1 MHSTPF
7 YLALL
12 VRLDSRCGQ
21 NQLERGQA
29 VPSRPSTFQPISHRT
44 FSGQHVAS
52 PILRGVASH
61 DCSQRFGSTHSH
73 GSARPQ
79 PAGIS
84 ICSKSLHG
92 QSGYSF
98 CCGRRSY
105 ASTCVPRSTLPSLQ
119 CSCLLDPLRLRPA
132 LQDEPRRAKRVWGPS
147 LAASLP
153 RTPPLLCD
161 KPARVCA
168 SACACNGGGLCQ
180 RMCLHKS
187 PLQAQALAQAPP
199 ARELARLNFMLKN
212 IKKKLLRRKLHSGI
226 QKPIENQILYLA
238 E

>member
-1 MHSTPF
+1 MV
-7 YLALL
+7 ARGLL
-12 VRLDSRCGQ
+12 GLPG
-21 NQLERGQA
+21 LHKA
-29 VPSRPSTFQPISHRT
+29 Y
-44 FSGQHVAS
+44 S

-105 ASTCVPRSTLPSLQ
+105 ASTCVPRSTLSTLQ

-147 LAASLP
+147 LAENRP
-153 RTPPLLCD
+153 RTPPPPLRKPGPGLC
-161 KPARVCA
+161 KRLCLQR
-168 SACACNGGGLCQ
+168 GGLCK

-199 ARELARLNFMLKN
+199 AGELARFNFMLKN
-212 IKKKLLRRKLHSGI
+212 IEKLLRRKTHKSC
-226 QKPIENQILYLA
+226 
-238 E
+238 

>member
-12 VRLDSRCGQ
+12 VRLDSRCRQ
-21 NQLERGQA
+21 NHLERGQA

-98 CCGRRSY
+98 CCGRKSY
-105 ASTCVPRSTLPSLQ
+105 ASNCVPRSTLSTLQ

-132 LQDEPRRAKRVWGPS
+132 LQNEPRRAKRVWGPS
-147 LAASLP
+147 LAENRP
-153 RTPPLLCD
+153 RTPSPLLCE

-168 SACACNGGGLCQ
+168 GACACNGGVSASVCACTNP
-180 RMCLHKS
+180 RCKHKRLHK
-187 PLQAQALAQAPP
+187 PGPV
-199 ARELARLNFMLKN
+199 F
-212 IKKKLLRRKLHSGI
+212 RKGVGGFSADFRPYLGP
-226 QKPIENQILYLA
+226 KPV
-238 E
+238 

>member
-1 MHSTPF
+1 LHSTPF

-105 ASTCVPRSTLPSLQ
+105 ASTCVPRSTLSTLQ

-147 LAASLP
+147 LAENRP
-153 RTPPLLCD
+153 RTPPLLCEN
-161 KPARVCA
+161 PARVCA
-168 SACACNGGGLCQ
+168 SACACNGGVSASVCACTNP
-180 RMCLHKS
+180 RCKRKRLHKPP
-187 PLQAQALAQAPP
+187 PLG
-199 ARELARLNFMLKN
+199 N
-212 IKKKLLRRKLHSGI
+212 
-226 QKPIENQILYLA
+226 
-238 E
+238 

>member
-73 GSARPQ
+73 GSAKPQ

-84 ICSKSLHG
+84 ICSKSLHD

-105 ASTCVPRSTLPSLQ
+105 ASTCVPRSTLSTLQ
-119 CSCLLDPLRLRPA
+119 RSCLLDPLRLRPA
-132 LQDEPRRAKRVWGPS
+132 LQDEPRRARRVWGPS
-147 LAASLP
+147 LAEHRP
-153 RTPPLLCD
+153 RTTPLPLRKTGPGLC
-161 KPARVCA
+161 KRLCLQR
-168 SACACNGGGLCQ
+168 GGLCK

-187 PLQAQALAQAPP
+187 PLQAQALAQALPV
-199 ARELARLNFMLKN
+199 RELARFNFMLKT
-212 IKKKLLRRKLHSGI
+212 IKSC
-226 QKPIENQILYLA
+226 
-238 E
+238 